1 MIEIK
6 YTKLGKISQKTLG
19 EIKDLQDQL
28 EYQKILVKK
37 VETIKDKIEFELA
50 NSQDQLAKV
59 LKDHK
64 VSEGR
69 FSVII
74 EHIEKLERI
83 SWKTVVQN
91 LKGLLFIEQLMSKRQ
106 VIENYDKAIV
116 VME

>member
-69 FSVII
+69 FVA
-74 EHIEKLERI
+74 
-83 SWKTVVQN
+83 
-91 LKGLLFIEQLMSKRQ
+91 LKYTELFETILILPLRGP
-106 VIENYDKAIV
+106 
-116 VME
+116 